1 MKTQTAK
8 EIIRKLD
15 GGLILRRA
23 TPQDAEALAHFND
36 TIHKDED
43 QETAEYVVIWTRDL
57 MNGAHPTTSASD
69 FTIVEDSQSGQI
81 VSTMNLISQ
90 TWSYGGIE
98 FGVGR
103 PELVG
108 THPDYRN
115 RGLIRAQFEVIHE
128 WSAQRGHMLQ
138 AITGI
143 PWYYR
148 MFGYEMALAL
158 EGGRAGAKF
167 QAPKLK
173 EGEDKPYLVR
183 PAVESDLPFITTVYQ
198 ASRSRHLVNCPR
210 DEALWRYELDGRTT
224 GCADELQLCLIT
236 TPDGE
241 PVGFLAHD
249 GHLTRPT
256 MRARAYELKEGVSWL
271 AVTPS
276 VVRHLVSAGEAYAE
290 KDEKLDM
297 TGYAFVLGT
306 EHPVYEVFA
315 HGLPR
320 KWTPYAWYLRVPD
333 LPAFLHLIKPVLE
346 ERLTKSPLVG
356 HTGELTISF
365 FQDGLKLAFEKG
377 LITEIEPWQ
386 PTPKKWGMVLFPD
399 LTFLQVLFGYRSF
412 KEVEA
417 AYPDCYITKEQLG
430 TRPLVNALF
439 PKQHSNVLALH

>member
-1 MKTQTAK
+1 
-8 EIIRKLD
+8 
-15 GGLILRRA
+15 LRRA
-23 TPQDAEALAHFND
+23 TQDDAEALAQFNGY
-36 TIHKDED
+36 IHKDEGED
-43 QETAEYVVIWTRDL
+43 TAEYIVIWTRDL
-57 MNGAHPTTSASD
+57 MSGTHPTTTASD
-69 FTIVEDSQSGQI
+69 FTLVEDTQSGQI
-81 VSTMNLISQ
+81 VSSMNLIPQ
-90 TWSYGGIE
+90 TWSYAGIK

-148 MFGYEMALAL
+148 MFGYEMALDL

-173 EGEDKPYLVR
+173 EGEKETYLVR
-183 PAVESDLPFITTVYQ
+183 PAVESDLAFITAVYQ
-198 ASRSRHLVNCPR
+198 ASQSRHLVNCRR
-210 DEALWRYELDGRTT
+210 DETLWHYELDGRTD
-224 GCADELQLCLIT
+224 GCADEVQLCLIET
-236 TPDGE
+236 ADGE
-241 PVGFLAHD
+241 PVGFLGYD

-256 MRARAYELKEGVSWL
+256 IRARAYELKEGVSWL
-271 AVTPS
+271 AVTTS

-290 KDEKLDM
+290 KDEKLDL
-297 TGYAFVLGT
+297 TGYAFMLGI

-320 KWTPYAWYLRVPD
+320 KWESYAWYLRVPD
-333 LPAFLHLIKPVLE
+333 LPAFLRLIKPVLE
-346 ERLTKSPLVG
+346 ERLAKSPLVG

-365 FQDGLKLAFEKG
+365 FQDGLKLVFEKG
-377 LITEIEPWQ
+377 RITEIEPWQ
-386 PTPKKWGMVLFPD
+386 PTPKEWGMVLFPN

-412 KEVEA
+412 KEIQA
-417 AYPDCYITKEQLG
+417 AYADCYINKEQLG
-430 TRPLVNALF
+430 TRPLINALF
-439 PKQHSNVLALH
+439 PKQASNVLALH